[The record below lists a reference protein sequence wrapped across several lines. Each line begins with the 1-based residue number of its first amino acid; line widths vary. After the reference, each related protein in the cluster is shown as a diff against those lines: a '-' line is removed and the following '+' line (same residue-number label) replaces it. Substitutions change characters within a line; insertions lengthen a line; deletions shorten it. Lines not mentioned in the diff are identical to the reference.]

1 MTLLFIL
8 LAIMRVSQ
16 VAFVCVFANNP
27 EHRWAFVAFI
37 VVTVILFLIDVIM
50 IITFHSANKDIE
62 RRMP

>member
-1 MTLLFIL
+1 M
-8 LAIMRVSQ
+8 
-16 VAFVCVFANNP
+16 AFVCVFANNP